1 MCVVRVANCNWQ
13 FDMSKEGVSWLSA
26 HVVKYRCTI
35 VKAPVI
41 AMFLKH
47 VYFYNYL
54 NIMCAWTMDLLVAD
68 TLGQQVLSVKKRWLI
83 WEA

>member
-41 AMFLKH
+41 AVFLKH
-47 VYFYNYL
+47 VYFYEHNV
-54 NIMCAWTMDLLVAD
+54 CMDNEPISSRHFGTTSFVC
-68 TLGQQVLSVKKRWLI
+68 
-83 WEA
+83 